1 MKHLKTPQS
10 ESLGAISDTAE
21 HTSGW
26 VDLEDAT
33 DFACTLSWSGGSSPV
48 GTFKLQVNNAEDPAD
63 GGAADLSPSSSISGN
78 SGALELHDAAA
89 AYRWVRA
96 HVQLSS
102 GSFTPTAHFNRKG

>member
-1 MKHLKTPQS
+1 MKHLKTPLS
-10 ESLGAISDTAE
+10 ESLGAISDTDP

-26 VDLEDAT
+26 IDLEEAT
-33 DFACTLSWSGGSSPV
+33 DFGCTLSWSGGTSPV
-48 GTFKLQVNNAEDPAD
+48 GTFKLQVNNADDPSN
-63 GGAADLSPSSSISGN
+63 GGASDLTPSLSISGN

-102 GSFTPTAHFNRKG
+102 GSFTPTAYFNRKG